1 MPSTSPKLPLL
12 WRLVR
17 RMNPR
22 MLALAKKG
30 KAPKFVLLLT
40 TTGRKSGLARTTP
53 LQFEEE
59 NGIYYIGAGRGKYT
73 DWYRNLL
80 KNSQVEVEVRG
91 DRFTARAEPL
101 TTPAQ
106 VADFLQLRLKRHP
119 VMVGLMLRMQ
129 GLPLRYSRADLEKF
143 SEKIAAVVL
152 RRIKG

>member
-40 TTGRKSGLARTTP
+40 TSGRKSGLPRTTP

-59 NGIYYIGAGRGKYT
+59 NGVYYIGAGRGKDT

-80 KNSQVEVEVRG
+80 KNPQVEVEVRG

-119 VMVGLMLRMQ
+119 VMVGMMLRMQ
-129 GLPLRYSRADLEKF
+129 GLPLRYSRADLERM
-143 SEKIAAVVL
+143 SEKVSAVAL
-152 RRIKG
+152 IRE